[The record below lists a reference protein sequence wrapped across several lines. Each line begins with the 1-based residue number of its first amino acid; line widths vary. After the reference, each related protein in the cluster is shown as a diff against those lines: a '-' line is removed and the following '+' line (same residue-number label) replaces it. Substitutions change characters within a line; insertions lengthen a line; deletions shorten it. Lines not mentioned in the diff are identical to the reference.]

1 MKGTTMKTTAE
12 ATYLGQLDG
21 WHRWTDGTALPVL
34 FGFDGSDDDEEGV
47 DEDDEQEQD
56 EEQDDEGEEPPKTKK
71 TLRPERQAA
80 QYRTQRNTAR
90 KERDELRTEV
100 YDLKEKLKEADE
112 KGTGDERDALR
123 IELAFARAAG
133 GQFVDADAAWKLAD
147 RALMSVGDDGS
158 VAGAEEAVEALAE
171 ANPFLLAPAPDDRPD
186 RNPFNEARSSG
197 RVMNGRKKT
206 ASETSTYNIAELRKR
221 YPALRLGR

>member
-12 ATYLGQLDG
+12 ANYLGQLDG

-34 FGFDGSDDDEEGV
+34 FGFDGSDDDDDNGHE
-47 DEDDEQEQD
+47 EDDEEGDD
-56 EEQDDEGEEPPKTKK
+56 EEQDDEGEEEPPRT
-71 TLRPERQAA
+71 RPERQAA
-80 QYRTQRNTAR
+80 RYRTQRNTAR

-100 YDLKEKLKEADE
+100 YELKTKLKGADE

-133 GQFVDADAAWKLAD
+133 GQFVDEDAAWKLAD
-147 RALMSVGDDGS
+147 RALMTVSDDGS
-158 VAGAEEAVEALAE
+158 VTGAEEAVEALAE
-171 ANPFLLAPAPDDRPD
+171 ANPFLLAPAPDDKPTKD

-206 ASETSTYNIAELRKR
+206 AGETSTYDVASLQKI
-221 YPALRLGR
+221 YPALRRGR

>member
-1 MKGTTMKTTAE
+1 MEETTMKTTAE

-34 FGFDGSDDDEEGV
+34 LGFDGSDDDE
-47 DEDDEQEQD
+47 DDDEHEEQDEEGD
-56 EEQDDEGEEPPKTKK
+56 EEQDDEGEEEPPKT
-71 TLRPERQAA
+71 RPERQAA

-100 YDLKEKLKEADE
+100 YELKEKLKEAGE

-123 IELAFARAAG
+123 MELAFARAAG
-133 GQFVDADAAWKLAD
+133 SQFVDADAAWKLAD

-158 VAGAEEAVEALAE
+158 VTGAEEAVEALAE
-171 ANPFLLAPAPDDRPD
+171 TNPFLLAPAPDDRPD
-186 RNPFNEARSSG
+186 PNPFQTASKSG

-206 ASETSTYNIAELRKR
+206 AGEASTYDVARLQKT
-221 YPALRLGR
+221 YPALRKGR